1 MAQNKNNIIN
11 FKTAQDTKNA
21 AQNIIAKAQAV
32 EGERKGMF
40 EQLLSEVE
48 KVNPALG
55 GFDELA
61 ALLTLPDEQFILI
74 SPIFLDELEK
84 SFNNIDDKLFLAQA
98 MNAAGTKVEDMQEA
112 YTKLINSIDENFG
125 EFLTTPKRDFLKRLL
140 SITYNSIADVQ
151 GVTKRI
157 VQVPIELT
165 SENAQI
171 PKYAHLGDGA
181 VDLYSPADYT
191 INPGETIIIP
201 CDIKVALPYG
211 YAFLIHPR
219 SGTSAKTKLRVANS
233 VGLVDSQYKGVIGV
247 IIENI
252 EPPIKDITYEFD
264 DNGRPVL
271 TSVLHGQSYT
281 ISKGE
286 RFAQMRLVE
295 VPTANF
301 FQVESVEGIGD
312 DRGGGFGSSGTN

>member
-1 MAQNKNNIIN
+1 MAQNNKKIIS
-11 FKTAQDTKNA
+11 FEDAKKA
-21 AQNIIAKAQAV
+21 AQNLVEKQEQAIQ
-32 EGERKGMF
+32 ERKGAF
-40 EQLLSEVE
+40 EAILENIS
-48 KVNPALG
+48 KVTPQLG
-55 GFDELA
+55 GFNEFA
-61 ALLTLPDEQFILI
+61 MLLSLPDEQFVLI
-74 SPIFLDELEK
+74 APVFLDELER
-84 SFNNIDDKLFLAQA
+84 SF
-98 MNAAGTKVEDMQEA
+98 TKVEDKIFLMQAVQASGARVEDVQAA
-112 YTKLINSIDENFG
+112 YAKLIEQIDS
-125 EFLTTPKRDFLKRLL
+125 EFNTILSSPKKDFLKIML
-140 SITYNSIADVQ
+140 SISYNALAETE

-165 SENAQI
+165 SEDAQI
-171 PKYAHLGDGA
+171 PKYANLGDGA

-191 INPGETIIIP
+191 IKPGETVIIP

-247 IIENI
+247 IVENI
-252 EPPIKDITYEFD
+252 EPPIKDIAYEFD
-264 DNGRPVL
+264 DSGRPIL

-301 FQVESVEGIGD
+301 FQVESVDGIGD
-312 DRGGGFGSSGTN
+312 DRGGGFGSSGIN

>member
-1 MAQNKNNIIN
+1 MAQNNIIN
-11 FKTAQDTKNA
+11 FKTVQDAQDA
-21 AQNIIAKAQAV
+21 ARKTVERAQQV
-32 EGERKGMF
+32 QTEQKSTF
-40 EQLLSEVE
+40 EALLQEVE

-61 ALLTLPDEQFILI
+61 ALLALPDEQFILI
-74 SPIFLDELEK
+74 SPVFLAELEK

-98 MNAAGTKVEDMQEA
+98 MNAAGTRVEDMQEA
-112 YTKLINSIDENFG
+112 YTQLINAIDVNFEG
-125 EFLTTPKRDFLKRLL
+125 ILTTPKKDFLKRLL
-140 SITYNSIADVQ
+140 AITYNSIADVQ

-165 SENAQI
+165 SEDAKI

-191 INPGETIIIP
+191 IKPGETIIIP

-233 VGLVDSQYKGVIGV
+233 IGLVDSQYKGVIGV
-247 IIENI
+247 IVENI

>member
-1 MAQNKNNIIN
+1 MAQNDKL
-11 FKTAQDTKNA
+11 KLVSTSDVRNA
-21 AQNIIAKAQAV
+21 ASNINTASLNKIEEKQGA
-32 EGERKGMF
+32 F
-40 EQLLSEVE
+40 EVLLKEIE
-48 KVNPALG
+48 KVNPQLG
-55 GFDELA
+55 GFDEMSMMLA
-61 ALLTLPDEQFILI
+61 LPEEQFVILA
-74 SPIFLDELEK
+74 PIFLEELEK
-84 SFNNIDDKLFLAQA
+84 SFNNVQDKVFIAQA
-98 MNAAGTKVEDMQEA
+98 VNAAGQKLEDIQAMFMQ
-112 YTKLINSIDENFG
+112 LINSIDSQFG
-125 EFLTTPKRDFLKRLL
+125 NLISAQKRDFLKRVL
-140 SITYNSIADVQ
+140 SISYNSLAETE
-151 GVTKRI
+151 GVIKRI

-171 PKYAHLGDGA
+171 PKYANLGDGA

-191 INPGETIIIP
+191 INPGETVIIP

-233 VGLVDSQYKGVIGV
+233 VGLIDSQYKGVIGV

-264 DNGRPVL
+264 DNGRPIL

-301 FQVESVEGIGD
+301 YQVESVAGIGE
-312 DRGGGFGSSGTN
+312 DRGGGFGSSGVK

>member
-1 MAQNKNNIIN
+1 MQLNEHIDTQFAQ
-11 FKTAQDTKNA
+11 
-21 AQNIIAKAQAV
+21 V
-32 EGERKGMF
+32 
-40 EQLLSEVE
+40 
-48 KVNPALG
+48 
-55 GFDELA
+55 
-61 ALLTLPDEQFILI
+61 
-74 SPIFLDELEK
+74 
-84 SFNNIDDKLFLAQA
+84 
-98 MNAAGTKVEDMQEA
+98 
-112 YTKLINSIDENFG
+112 
-125 EFLTTPKRDFLKRLL
+125 LTTAKRDFLKRMLA
-140 SITYNSIADVQ
+140 ITYNCIAESE
-151 GVTKRI
+151 GIARRI
-157 VQVPIELT
+157 VNIPIELT

-191 INPGETIIIP
+191 INPGETVIIP

-219 SGTSAKTKLRVANS
+219 SGTSAKTKLRIANS

-247 IIENI
+247 IVENI

-264 DNGRPVL
+264 DSGRPIL
-271 TSVLHGQSYT
+271 TSVLHGQSYS

-301 FQVESVEGIGD
+301 FQVESVDGIGD
-312 DRGGGFGSSGTN
+312 DRGGGFGSSGKN

>member
-1 MAQNKNNIIN
+1 MAQNNIIN
-11 FKTAQDTKNA
+11 FKTVQDAQDA
-21 AQNIIAKAQAV
+21 ARKTVERAQQV
-32 EGERKGMF
+32 QTEQKSTF
-40 EQLLSEVE
+40 ETLLQEVE
-48 KVNPALG
+48 KINPALG

-61 ALLTLPDEQFILI
+61 ALLTLPDEQFVLI
-74 SPIFLDELEK
+74 SPVFLAELEK

-98 MNAAGTKVEDMQEA
+98 MNAAGTRVEDMQEA
-112 YTKLINSIDENFG
+112 YTQLISAIDTNFEG
-125 EFLTTPKRDFLKRLL
+125 ILTVPKKDFLKRLL
-140 SITYNSIADVQ
+140 AITYNSIADVQ

-219 SGTSAKTKLRVANS
+219 SGTSAKTKLRIANS

-247 IIENI
+247 IVENI

-264 DNGRPVL
+264 DSGRPIL
-271 TSVLHGQSYT
+271 TSVLHGQSYS

-301 FQVESVEGIGD
+301 FQVESVDGIGD
-312 DRGGGFGSSGTN
+312 DRGGGFGSSGKN

>member
-1 MAQNKNNIIN
+1 MDQSKNKNKIIN
-11 FKTAQDTKNA
+11 FEDARQAARKVVNQAQQQT
-21 AQNIIAKAQAV
+21 QEQ
-32 EGERKGMF
+32 KGMF
-40 EQLLSEVE
+40 ETLMKEVE
-48 KVNPALG
+48 NINPALG
-55 GFDELA
+55 GFEELA
-61 ALLTLPDEQFILI
+61 SLLSLPDEQFALI
-74 SPIFLDELEK
+74 APIFLDELQK
-84 SFNNIDDKLFLAQA
+84 SMNNIDDKLFLIQA
-98 MNAAGTKVEDMQEA
+98 MNASGTKLEDLQQS
-112 YTKLINSIDENFG
+112 YLQLNQHIDTQFATILSAN
-125 EFLTTPKRDFLKRLL
+125 KRDFLKRLL
-140 SITYNSIADVQ
+140 AITYNCIAEAE
-151 GVTKRI
+151 GVARKVI
-157 VQVPIELT
+157 QIPIELT

-191 INPGETIIIP
+191 INPGETVIIP

-219 SGTSAKTKLRVANS
+219 SGTSAKTKLRIANS

-264 DNGRPVL
+264 DNGRPIL

-301 FQVESVEGIGD
+301 FQVESVDGIGD
-312 DRGGGFGSSGTN
+312 DRGGGFGSTSKF

>member
-1 MAQNKNNIIN
+1 MDLNNKKPIVNLQE
-11 FKTAQDTKNA
+11 AREA
-21 AQNIIAKAQAV
+21 AQRVGRNAEQIQANRNSV
-32 EGERKGMF
+32 F
-40 EQLLSEVE
+40 EKLLSEVE
-48 KVNPALG
+48 KVNPAMG
-55 GFDELA
+55 GFEELA
-61 ALLTLPDEQFILI
+61 MLLVLPDEQFVLLA
-74 SPIFLDELEK
+74 PIFLEELEK

-112 YTKLINSIDENFG
+112 YAQLIDAIDKQFG
-125 EFLTTPKRDFLKRLL
+125 EFLTAPKKDFLKRMLAI
-140 SITYNSIADVQ
+140 SYNSVADVQ

-165 SENAQI
+165 SENAKI
-171 PKYAHLGDGA
+171 PTYANLGDGA
-181 VDLYSPADYT
+181 VDLYAPADYA
-191 INPGETIIIP
+191 INPGETVVIP

-219 SGTSAKTKLRVANS
+219 SGLSAKTKLRVANS
-233 VGLVDSQYKGVIGV
+233 IGLVDSQYKGVIGV
-247 IIENI
+247 IMENVDA
-252 EPPIKDITYEFD
+252 PIKDVTYEFD
-264 DNGRPVL
+264 ENNRPVI
-271 TSVLHGQSYT
+271 TSILHGQSYT

-301 FQVESVEGIGD
+301 FQVESVAGMGD

>member
-1 MAQNKNNIIN
+1 MAQNNIIN
-11 FKTAQDTKNA
+11 FKTVQDAQDA
-21 AQNIIAKAQAV
+21 AQKTVERAQQV
-32 EGERKGMF
+32 QTERKSTF
-40 EQLLSEVE
+40 EALLQEVE

-61 ALLTLPDEQFILI
+61 ALLALPDEQFVLI
-74 SPIFLDELEK
+74 SPVFLAELEK
-84 SFNNIDDKLFLAQA
+84 SFNNIDDKLLLAQA
-98 MNAAGTKVEDMQEA
+98 MNAVGTKVEDMQEA
-112 YTKLINSIDENFG
+112 YTQLINAIDVNFEG
-125 EFLTTPKRDFLKRLL
+125 VLTIPKKDFLKRLL
-140 SITYNSIADVQ
+140 AITYNSIADVQ

-165 SENAQI
+165 SEDAQI

-191 INPGETIIIP
+191 IKPGETIIIP

-219 SGTSAKTKLRVANS
+219 SGTSAKTKLRIANS

-247 IIENI
+247 IVENI

-264 DNGRPVL
+264 DNGRPIL
-271 TSVLHGQSYT
+271 TSVLHGQSYS

-301 FQVESVEGIGD
+301 FQVESVDGIGD

>member
-1 MAQNKNNIIN
+1 MAQNKIVNFDDARKAAQKIN
-11 FKTAQDTKNA
+11 QDTLDKQKEKQSA
-21 AQNIIAKAQAV
+21 
-32 EGERKGMF
+32 F
-40 EQLLSEVE
+40 ETILNGIE
-48 KVNPALG
+48 KINPSLG
-55 GFDELA
+55 GMEEMSMILSLPEEHFAILA
-61 ALLTLPDEQFILI
+61 PV
-74 SPIFLDELEK
+74 FLDELEK
-84 SFNNIDDKLFLAQA
+84 TYNNVQDKIFIAQA
-98 MNAAGTKVEDMQEA
+98 VNAAGQKIEDIQMLFMQ
-112 YTKLINSIDENFG
+112 LIDSIDGQFKD
-125 EFLTTPKRDFLKRLL
+125 LLSTQKRDFLKRML
-140 SITYNSIADVQ
+140 SISYNALAETEGIV
-151 GVTKRI
+151 KRI

-165 SENAQI
+165 SEDAKV

-191 INPGETIIIP
+191 IKPGETVIIP

-264 DNGRPVL
+264 DSGRPIL

-301 FQVESVEGIGD
+301 FQVESVDGIGD

>member
-1 MAQNKNNIIN
+1 MAQN
-11 FKTAQDTKNA
+11 DTKLRIITPDDA
-21 AQNIIAKAQAV
+21 KQSAQRVIEQAKEIEQ
-32 EGERKGMF
+32 KQTSLF
-40 EQLLSEVE
+40 EQLLEEISN
-48 KVNPALG
+48 VNPAMG
-55 GFDELA
+55 GFDEFA
-61 ALLTLPDEQFILI
+61 ALLSLPDEQFVLI
-74 SPIFLDELEK
+74 APIFLDELEK
-84 SFNNIDDKLFLAQA
+84 SFNNVEDRLFLAQA
-98 MNAAGTKVEDMQEA
+98 LNASGAKIGDVKEG
-112 YTKLINSIDENFG
+112 YFNLIKQVDTSFENI
-125 EFLTTPKRDFLKRLL
+125 LTTPKKDFVKRLL
-140 SITYNSIADVQ
+140 AITYNCLAETE

-157 VQVPIELT
+157 IQVPIELT

-171 PKYAHLGDGA
+171 PKYANLGDGA

-191 INPGETIIIP
+191 INPGETVIIP

-264 DNGRPVL
+264 ENGKPIL
-271 TSVLHGQSYT
+271 TSVLHGKSYT

-301 FQVESVEGIGD
+301 YQVESVAGIGD

>member
-1 MAQNKNNIIN
+1 MAQNKTKIIN
-11 FKTAQDTKNA
+11 IEDARNMAKNL
-21 AQNIIAKAQAV
+21 V
-32 EGERKGMF
+32 EKSENQQKQTDSLFER
-40 EQLLSEVE
+40 LLSQID

-55 GFDELA
+55 GFEEMSV
-61 ALLTLPDEQFILI
+61 LLTLPDEQFAII
-74 SPIFLDELEK
+74 APIFLDELEK
-84 SFNNIDDKLFLAQA
+84 SYNNIEDKLLLAQA
-98 MNAAGTKVEDMQEA
+98 MNVSGTKMEDLYKIYNQTIVA
-112 YTKLINSIDENFG
+112 IDEQF
-125 EFLTTPKRDFLKRLL
+125 ETILSVPKKEFLKRMLA
-140 SITYNSIADVQ
+140 ITYNTIAETQ
-151 GVTKRI
+151 GITKRI
-157 VQVPIELT
+157 IQVPIELT

-191 INPGETIIIP
+191 IKPGETIIIP

-233 VGLVDSQYKGVIGV
+233 VGLVDSQYRGVIGV
-247 IIENI
+247 IVENI

-295 VPTANF
+295 VPSVSF
-301 FQVESVEGIGD
+301 FQVESVDGIGD
-312 DRGGGFGSSGTN
+312 NRGGGFGSSGTN